1 MTSSLVCWKCG
12 ASIEE
17 WPLPLSRL
25 AECKACHAELHVCRQ
40 CLYYDTGK
48 ASQCREPVA
57 EDVREKTRANFCGY
71 FQLRPDAHAGSDDHA
86 AEAAR
91 SELEAL
97 FGIDENNGA

>member
-25 AECKACHAELHVCRQ
+25 AECDACHAELHVCRQ
-40 CLYYDTGK
+40 CLYFDTGK

-57 EDVREKTRANFCGY
+57 EEVQDKTRANFCGY
-71 FQLRPDAHAGSDDHA
+71 FQLRPDAYQSADDRA

-91 SELEAL
+91 AELEAL
-97 FGIDENNGA
+97 FGLRKED